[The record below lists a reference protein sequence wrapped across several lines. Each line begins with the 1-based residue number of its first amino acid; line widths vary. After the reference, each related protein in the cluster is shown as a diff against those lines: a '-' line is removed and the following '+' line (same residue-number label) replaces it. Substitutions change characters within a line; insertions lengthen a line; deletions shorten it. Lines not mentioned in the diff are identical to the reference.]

1 VVKKPKVSLSKQKG
15 STQYGPLVALG
26 DFVRTTALLE
36 PLTSRVEF
44 SGRRSRRN
52 PADTLVDL
60 WLSMLTACESVAQ
73 INTKLRPDTT
83 LARSWGRA
91 CASAEQSTVARVLDE
106 MGTEQ
111 VAQVRQGVTCIS
123 RWIGASQRHDWSRP
137 LMIDIDLT
145 ELPASARAEGSTK
158 GYFQEKGG
166 ADANCAA
173 SVSLST
179 MKA

>member
-1 VVKKPKVSLSKQKG
+1 MAKKPKVSLSKQKG

-26 DFVRTTALLE
+26 DFVRMRELLA

-44 SGRRSRRN
+44 SGRCSRRN

-60 WLSMLTACESVAQ
+60 WLSMLTACESVAK

-83 LARSWGRA
+83 LARSWGRE
-91 CASAEQSTVARVLDE
+91 CDIAEQSTVARVLDE
-106 MGTEQ
+106 MGAEQ

-123 RWIGASQRHDWSRP
+123 RWIGASQQHDWSRT

-166 ADANCAA
+166 AGASYAG
-173 SVSLST
+173 SVSPSM

>member
-1 VVKKPKVSLSKQKG
+1 VAKKPKVSLARQKG

-26 DFVRTTALLE
+26 HFVRTTELLA
-36 PLTSRVEF
+36 PWTSRVAF

-73 INTKLRPDTT
+73 INTKLRPDRT
-83 LARSWGRA
+83 LARSWGRVRDI
-91 CASAEQSTVARVLDE
+91 AEQSTVARVLDE
-106 MGTEQ
+106 MGAEQ
-111 VAQVRQGVTCIS
+111 VAQVRQGVTSIS
-123 RWIGASQRHDWSRP
+123 RWIGASQRHDWSRT
-137 LMIDIDLT
+137 LMVDIDLT

-166 ADANCAA
+166 AGASCAA
-173 SVSLST
+173 SV
-179 MKA
+179 

>member
-1 VVKKPKVSLSKQKG
+1 MAKKPRVSLSKRKG
-15 STQYGPLVALG
+15 STHYGPLVALG
-26 DFVRTTALLE
+26 DFVRTTELLG

-73 INTKLRPDTT
+73 INTKLRPDRT
-83 LARSWGRA
+83 LARSWGRERDI
-91 CASAEQSTVARVLDE
+91 AEQSTVARVLDE
-106 MGTEQ
+106 MGAEQ

-123 RWIGASQRHDWSRP
+123 RWIGASQQHDWSRM
-137 LMIDIDLT
+137 LMVDIDLT
-145 ELPASARAEGSTK
+145 ELPASARAKGSTK

-166 ADANCAA
+166 ADASYAGSA
-173 SVSLST
+173 
-179 MKA
+179 